1 MSTALSE
8 IHLKGWAD
16 GCREEGQVE
25 RCDKITKVLDE
36 QHSLGGEYRCFDK
49 ILLTWLPV

>member
-1 MSTALSE
+1 MLCMCKYLAVECTDVDSSSE

-16 GCREEGQVE
+16 GWGRERGQVE

-36 QHSLGGEYRCFDK
+36 R
-49 ILLTWLPV
+49 TV